1 MANINSFGI
10 DLGTSNIK
18 IYSVDSRSIFLE
30 RNMIAIENK
39 RNLLAYGDS
48 AYAMY
53 EKSPANI
60 VASYPV
66 NNGVI
71 ADIQNMETLVKYFIT
86 DMSKGSLKTADF
98 YVAVP
103 TDVTEVEKK
112 AFFDLI
118 KDANVKARKIMVV
131 DKAIADGAGLGIDVK
146 TSQGVMIVDVGFA
159 TTEISI
165 LSLGGI
171 VLSRLIK
178 VGGYKFGEAVR
189 NAVRKEYGLL
199 IGEKSAEKIVE
210 NLYELEVEGKPALVF
225 GRDIVSGLPIEREIP
240 TKLIDECLLEHFAT
254 IIDNIK
260 VILERTPPELGADIR
275 RQGIYLTGG
284 ASQVSRL
291 SRLIERAT
299 DLKVNVPDE
308 PSTTVALG
316 LAKII
321 KDSRFNS
328 LAYVIEGMGR

>member
-1 MANINSFGI
+1 MATNCFGI

-18 IYSVDSRSIFLE
+18 IFSANNRSIFVE
-30 RNMIAIENK
+30 RNMIAIENR

-66 NNGVI
+66 VNGVI

-86 DMSKGSLKTADF
+86 DLSKGNLKPADF

-118 KDANVKARKIMVV
+118 KDSNVKAHKIMVV
-131 DKAIADGAGLGIDVK
+131 EKAVADALGMGVDVK
-146 TSQGVMIVDVGFA
+146 NSQGIMVVNVGFA

-178 VGGYKFGEAVR
+178 VGGYKFCESIR
-189 NAVRKEYGLL
+189 NVIRKEYGLF
-199 IGEKSAEKIVE
+199 IGEKSAERTMEQIT
-210 NLYELEVEGKPALVF
+210 ELSRAGEPALIF
-225 GRDIVSGLPIEREIP
+225 GRDIVSGLPIERQIP
-240 TKLIDECLLEHFAT
+240 TKLLEECLLENYAM

-275 RQGIYLTGG
+275 RQGIFLSGG
-284 ASQVSRL
+284 ASQVGNL
-291 SRLIERAT
+291 ARLIERST
-299 DLKVNVPDE
+299 DLRVNVPDE

-316 LAKII
+316 LAKVI
-321 KDSRFNS
+321 KDSKFNS

>member
-1 MANINSFGI
+1 MASNSFGI

-18 IYSVDSRSIFLE
+18 IYSEERKSIFVE

-66 NNGVI
+66 VNGVI

-86 DMSKGSLKTADF
+86 DLSRGSIKPADY

-118 KDANVKARKIMVV
+118 ADAGVKARKIMVV
-131 DKAIADGAGLGIDVK
+131 EKAVADGLGMGVDVK
-146 TSQGVMIVDVGFA
+146 NSQGIMVVNVGFA
-159 TTEISI
+159 TTEISL

-171 VLSRLIK
+171 VLSKLIK
-178 VGGYKFGEAVR
+178 VGGYKFGESIR
-189 NAVRKEYGLL
+189 NIIRKEYGLF
-199 IGEKSAEKIVE
+199 IGEKTAEKTMMQL
-210 NLYELEVEGKPALVF
+210 NELSATGEPALVF
-225 GRDIVSGLPIEREIP
+225 GRDIVSGLPIERQIP
-240 TKLIDECLLEHFAT
+240 TKLMDDCLLENFAM
-254 IIDNIK
+254 IVDNVK

-275 RQGIYLTGG
+275 RQGIFLTGG

-291 SRLIERAT
+291 AQLIERAT
-299 DLKVNVPDE
+299 DLRVNIPDE

-316 LAKII
+316 LAKVI
-321 KDSRFNS
+321 KDSKFNS
-328 LAYVIEGMGR
+328 LAYAIEGMGR

>member
-18 IYSVDSRSIFLE
+18 IYSVDSRSIFVE

-86 DMSKGSLKTADF
+86 DMSKGSVRTADF

-118 KDANVKARKIMVV
+118 KDSNVKARKIMVV
-131 DKAIADGAGLGIDVK
+131 DKAVADAVGLGIDVK
-146 TSQGVMIVDVGFA
+146 TSQGAMIIDVGFA

-178 VGGYKFGEAVR
+178 VGGNKFGESVR

-210 NLYELEVEGKPALVF
+210 QLYELEMEGRPALVF

-240 TKLIDECLLEHFAT
+240 TKLIDECLMEDFA
-254 IIDNIK
+254 IIVDNIK

-275 RQGIYLTGG
+275 RQGVYLTGG

-291 SRLIERAT
+291 AGLIERT
-299 DLKVNVPDE
+299 TGLVVNVPEE
-308 PSTTVALG
+308 PITTVALG

-321 KDSRFNS
+321 KDSRYNS

>member
-1 MANINSFGI
+1 MANNCFGI

-18 IYSVDSRSIFLE
+18 IFSEESKSIFVE

-39 RNLLAYGDS
+39 KNLLAYGDS

-53 EKSPANI
+53 EKSPSNI

-66 NNGVI
+66 CNGVI

-86 DMSKGSLKTADF
+86 DLSKGSLKPADF

-112 AFFDLI
+112 AFYDLI
-118 KDANVKARKIMVV
+118 KDSNVKAHKIMVV
-131 DKAIADGAGLGIDVK
+131 EKAIADGLGMGIDVK
-146 TSQGVMIVDVGFA
+146 NSQGIMVVNVGYA

-178 VGGYKFGEAVR
+178 VGGYKFGEAIR
-189 NAVRKEYGLL
+189 NIIRKEYSLI
-199 IGEKSAEKIVE
+199 IGEKSAEKTME
-210 NLYELEVEGKPALVF
+210 QLNELSIAGEPALVF
-225 GRDIVSGLPIEREIP
+225 GRDIVSGLPIERQIP
-240 TKLIDECLLEHFAT
+240 TKLLDEALLENFAM

-284 ASQVSRL
+284 ASQVNRL
-291 SRLIERAT
+291 ARLIERST
-299 DLKVNVPDE
+299 DLRVNVADE

-316 LAKII
+316 LAKVI
-321 KDSRFNS
+321 KDSKYNS